1 MFLEKI
7 EAEEHPMAVT
17 DERFRAK
24 IEKAFSYRYPY
35 QGEDQ
40 MKMKYTVSELKKYAA
55 TSEEDGEILI
65 PEEEI
70 VPILPNFM
78 KEEEEVKGATKGTA
92 YHKVMELLDFSKI
105 YTMDLLRENIENL
118 KNEGYL
124 DAGTAGRCV

>member
-1 MFLEKI
+1 
-7 EAEEHPMAVT
+7 
-17 DERFRAK
+17 
-24 IEKAFSYRYPY
+24 
-35 QGEDQ
+35 
-40 MKMKYTVSELKKYAA
+40 MKYTVSELKKYAA
-55 TSEEDGEILI
+55 ASEEEDGEILI

-124 DAGTAGRCV
+124 DAGTAGCIQKKKLWSFLIRMWEKECKMQPGQKHFTASSRLFSV

>member
-1 MFLEKI
+1 MDKEAADYLEKEVFLEKI

-24 IEKAFSYRYPY
+24 IEEAFSYRYPY

-55 TSEEDGEILI
+55 ASEEEDGEILI

-70 VPILPNFM
+70 VPILPNIM

-92 YHKVMELLDFSKI
+92 NH
-105 YTMDLLRENIENL
+105 
-118 KNEGYL
+118 
-124 DAGTAGRCV
+124 